1 MSDKY
6 PSMSPYNYCANNPV
20 KLIDPNGMEI
30 DEAAGPKDPPVWR
43 SSLENQNNNS
53 DVKPPFVNP
62 QTSQQSNTTSQS
74 ENSSN
79 PPTTPLSYEQMKT
92 VLDSKIKN
100 EGWIRVGSGSYGGFG
115 IGLGPTLSFN
125 TYDVKFKND
134 PKYYT
139 YMDVGIPFGV
149 DASYGGG
156 VIAIYAPR
164 NFNPLNLEGLSL
176 CISGGYNFINGSI
189 SSSCNHQGY
198 PTFQYIAVSIGM
210 SFGWASFTTGVLT
223 TSLVNISNKS
233 FYEQMTDGGGGMRIP
248 MCFSKNTKVLSNNT
262 LIDIQNIR
270 VGDTVSSFC
279 IDKSIVEQ
287 SIVLK
292 KYESLADSLYEII
305 IGNDSIYVTS
315 AQPFYVQNKGW
326 VTVEDLELNDLL
338 LTIDLTNLKIHSK
351 RKILWNDKVYNI
363 KVSKNH
369 NYFVSNN
376 KFLVHNK

>member
-1 MSDKY
+1 VDPDGREFEDAKPIDPPLIVGGLKSALTPPKKVLLPY
-6 PSMSPYNYCANNPV
+6 SPPPANNST
-20 KLIDPNGMEI
+20 G
-30 DEAAGPKDPPVWR
+30 
-43 SSLENQNNNS
+43 
-53 DVKPPFVNP
+53 
-62 QTSQQSNTTSQS
+62 QTSNNTTTTQPAQSNM
-74 ENSSN
+74 NYN
-79 PPTTPLSYEQMKT
+79 QMKA

-100 EGWIRVGSGSYGGFG
+100 EGWIKVGSGSYGGFG

-134 PKYYT
+134 PKYYS

-198 PTFQYIAVSIGM
+198 PTFQYIAVSYGM
-210 SFGWASFTTGVLT
+210 SFGWSSFTTGVLT

-248 MCFSKNTKVLSNNT
+248 MCFSKNTKVLSNNI

-279 IDKSIVEQ
+279 VDKSIVEQ

-315 AQPFYVQNKGW
+315 AHPFYVQNKGW
-326 VTVEDLELNDLL
+326 VTVEELELNDLL

-363 KVSKNH
+363 EVSKNH

-376 KFLVHNK
+376 KFLDHNK